1 VRLKLHLAVGCLI
14 VLLAG
19 LWPAEAE
26 AQYYRGYH
34 PRRVFV
40 SAGFYYPGYYYPVG
54 FGFGWGYPFWYP
66 WGYYGPYPYAP
77 YWFDDSA
84 DVRIQVSP
92 RDAEVYVDGRLAG
105 HVDSFDGMFQ
115 RLRVQPGGREIVIY
129 HEKYRP
135 ITERLYLSPR
145 AGYKIERAMEPLG
158 PGEST
163 PPKPMPS
170 AQPSETPETPAGYPR
185 EGYARPREGYARGGA
200 PMPDRFGSL
209 SLRVQPFDAEVLVDG
224 EPWTFPQGTDRFEL
238 QLGEGPHRLEV
249 RKEGHEPYTTE
260 LRVRTGETL
269 TLNVSLPRR

>member
-1 VRLKLHLAVGCLI
+1 VRLKLHHLALGCLI

-26 AQYYRGYH
+26 AQYYYRGY

-40 SAGFYYPGYYYPVG
+40 AAGFYYPSFYYPVG

-66 WGYYGPYPYAP
+66 WGYYGPYPYSP

-105 HVDSFDGMFQ
+105 HVDSFDGVFQ

-158 PGEST
+158 TGESV
-163 PPKPMPS
+163 PPRPVPS
-170 AQPSETPETPAGYPR
+170 TETPERGETPAGYPR
-185 EGYARPREGYARGGA
+185 GGYARGGT
-200 PMPDRFGSL
+200 PMPDRFGTL
-209 SLRVQPFDAEVLVDG
+209 SLRVQPADAEVLVDG
-224 EPWTFPQGTDRFEL
+224 EPWTFPQGSDRFEL
-238 QLGEGPHRLEV
+238 QLGEGLHRLEV

>member
-1 VRLKLHLAVGCLI
+1 VGCLI

-26 AQYYRGYH
+26 AQYYRGYY

-40 SAGFYYPGYYYPVG
+40 TAGFYYPSYYYPVG

-77 YWFDDSA
+77 YYFDDSA
-84 DVRIQVSP
+84 DVRVQVSP

-135 ITERLYLSPR
+135 ITERLYLGPR

-158 PGEST
+158 PGELT
-163 PPKPMPS
+163 PPRPVPS
-170 AQPSETPETPAGYPR
+170 AQPSEAAEAQAGY
-185 EGYARPREGYARGGA
+185 PREGYARGGA
-200 PMPDRFGSL
+200 PMPDRFGTL

-238 QLGEGPHRLEV
+238 QLGEGVHRLEV

>member
-1 VRLKLHLAVGCLI
+1 MRLKLHVALGCLI

-26 AQYYRGYH
+26 AQYYRGY

-40 SAGFYYPGYYYPVG
+40 SAGFYYPSFYYPVG

-66 WGYYGPYPYAP
+66 WGYYGGYPYAP
-77 YWFDDSA
+77 YWFDDSS
-84 DVRIQVSP
+84 DVRIQVTP

-129 HEKYRP
+129 HERYRP

-158 PGEST
+158 PGESAA
-163 PPKPMPS
+163 PRPVPS
-170 AQPSETPETPAGYPR
+170 AQPPEAGETPPGYPR
-185 EGYARPREGYARGGA
+185 DGYARGGA
-200 PMPDRFGSL
+200 PVPDRFGTL
-209 SLRVQPFDAEVLVDG
+209 SLRVQPADAEVLVDG
-224 EPWTFPQGTDRFEL
+224 EPWTFPQGSDRFEL

-249 RKEGHEPYTTE
+249 RKEGHEPYATE
-260 LRVRTGETL
+260 LRVTTGEML
-269 TLNVSLPRR
+269 TLNISLPRK